1 MEEYSIEEFTDHFGE
16 SKILNQ
22 LWYDE
27 ELCFENDSDLVDYVI
42 DNSGYLG
49 MLINIQWTSK

>member
-1 MEEYSIEEFTDHFGE
+1 MEEYSIEEFVDHFGE

-22 LWYDE
+22 LGYDE

-49 MLINIQWTSK
+49 IAKLCLIK